1 MQIITI
7 NTPIGRIGLFAESGR
22 LERIVFPDD
31 CPDVDQNDSFSDGTR
46 DDLVFSEAVDFIE
59 RYFKGERLSWAGKP
73 IPQGT
78 EFQTR
83 VWSATAAIPFGTTV
97 TYGELAEMAGKPR
110 AARAV
115 GTAMKRN
122 PLPILIPCHRVIAAN
137 GKLGGF
143 GGGLEM
149 KRWLL
154 RHEGVEIKD
163 EG

>member
-1 MQIITI
+1 MQLHILTI
-7 NTPIGRIGLFAESGR
+7 DTPIGRIGLFARSGK

-31 CPDVDQNDSFSDGTR
+31 CPDVDQGDSFSVGSRTDPT
-46 DDLVFSEAVDFIE
+46 FKEAADFIE
-59 RYFKGERLSWAGKP
+59 RYFKGEHVSWAGKP
-73 IPQGT
+73 IPEGT

-83 VWSATAAIPFGTTV
+83 VWNAAAAIPFGTTV
-97 TYGELAEMAGKPR
+97 TYGELAEMAGNPR

-115 GTAMKRN
+115 GTAMKHN

-143 GGGLEM
+143 GGGLDM

-154 RHEGVEIKD
+154 RHEGVKI